1 MGGRACVLVLV
12 SACSYSPGA
21 GTAPADSAEP
31 DDTAP
36 DMQVNANCFGQFGT
50 VCLAGLPTQELAIG
64 NTESTIVTDVLAN
77 CEAITNDSNV
87 NGCVVS
93 GTSVTIDGTL
103 IGTGGKPL
111 ILIATDGPLIVQR
124 LLDVSSHGEVR
135 GAGANPTGACTGATI
150 AEGAAGGAG
159 GSLGGTGG
167 GGGAGVG
174 GAATTAAP
182 GGVPASLRGGC
193 PGRLGGTPMSSTAG
207 GSGGGA
213 IWLISNERIVINGVV
228 NASGAGG
235 QGGPGDPLANHGG
248 AGGGSGGM
256 IVLDA
261 PIVEISATGVV
272 MATGGGGGGGN
283 ASAFS
288 GLDGDD
294 PDPMNPD
301 DPADG
306 GTGVGGDSGGDGGT
320 TGNGGNG
327 DSEAGSTGCGG
338 GGGTGYIRGFG
349 TLMIEGAAFPVIST
363 N

>member
-12 SACSYSPGA
+12 SACSYSPGV
-21 GTAPADSAEP
+21 GNAPADSADAP
-31 DDTAP
+31 GDGASDT
-36 DMQVNANCFGQFGT
+36 QINSNCFGQFGT
-50 VCLAGLPTQELAIG
+50 VCLAGLPTQALEIG
-64 NTESTIVTDVLAN
+64 NTESTIVTDLLSN
-77 CEAITNDSNV
+77 CEAITNDTNV

-124 LLDVSSHGEVR
+124 LLDVSSHDDVR

-150 AEGAAGGAG
+150 ADGAAGGAG
-159 GSLGGTGG
+159 GSLGGAGG
-167 GGGAGVG
+167 RGGAGITG
-174 GAATTAAP
+174 DATTAAP

-193 PGRLGGTPMSSTAG
+193 PGRLGGTPSSSTAG
-207 GSGGGA
+207 GNGGGA
-213 IWLISNERIVINGVV
+213 VWLISNDRIVINGVI

-235 QGGPGDPLANHGG
+235 EGGRSDPLADHGG

-283 ASAFS
+283 EGAFS

-294 PDPMNPD
+294 PDPMDPD

-306 GTGVGGDSGGDGGT
+306 GFGIGLDTGGDGGT

-327 DSEAGSTGCGG
+327 DSNTTGCGG
-338 GGGTGYIRGFG
+338 GGGTGYIRSFG